1 MKENNVKSKMTGGTK
16 VLRIK
21 DIQEQYKVSRPTI
34 YKWIENGLPIMRVGR
49 LVFIEEKD
57 LKKFIKKG
65 K

>member
-1 MKENNVKSKMTGGTK
+1 M
-16 VLRIK
+16 LRIK

>member
-1 MKENNVKSKMTGGTK
+1 MKMTGGIK